1 MLDKKRNEVIT
12 FHLQLSKTL
21 KELKHLLPA
30 GFMKNTYIYSPKVTT
45 IKNKNIS
52 LISTK
57 KSSKDEQEKNETV
70 FIQTNKN
77 VDDSSLGYATS
88 EGNKSQKKI
97 LAKITNYFYFPFN
110 KYKSMSKTA
119 PNHNNINFI
128 DNNYMNKTKKK
139 EIKIPKFRKT
149 LKNLKELNNKYK
161 TKSDMNFYLNDIR
174 FIHPLMTIRKNFKGS
189 LIDNSMMK
197 ANMCLPT
204 LTDRLKSK
212 LPRYEREKYGFLLKN
227 YKSDN
232 YNKNEDSEKELQL
245 KKYKLINVNKH
256 YFKDNK
262 LKKDKKI
269 QLSNSFLKQMK
280 MNESLDIKS
289 AKKTKQEF

>member
-57 KSSKDEQEKNETV
+57 KCSKDEQEKNETV

-88 EGNKSQKKI
+88 DGNKSQKKI
-97 LAKITNYFYFPFN
+97 LANITNYFYFPFN
-110 KYKSMSKTA
+110 KYKNMSKTA
-119 PNHNNINFI
+119 RNYNNINFI

>member
-57 KSSKDEQEKNETV
+57 KSIKDEQEKNETV

-110 KYKSMSKTA
+110 KYKNMSKTA
-119 PNHNNINFI
+119 RNYNNINFI